1 MGFQDNASP
10 NPVKELG
17 RKRSLWWHRVLQPSL
32 ALYANPAE
40 QEFQPPL
47 GKWNLYVGGAG
58 SRVNG
63 YVNVDLYPLAGVT
76 VVCNAEQLPFQD
88 GLFQRVECD
97 AVLEHTPRPTS
108 VLAEIRRCLKPGGFV
123 HVVVPFCHPFHE
135 YPKDYY
141 RFSLDGLKK
150 LVEPLEVVHF
160 GWRTGPTATL
170 LVFWREYVKLWF
182 KSQTMK
188 RIAYVMAAW
197 LLFPLR
203 YLDWFLLRKDIA
215 DQMGNHCFV
224 WARKPESS
232 QTATRS
238 TH

>member
-1 MGFQDNASP
+1 MGSQHKLPA
-10 NPVKELG
+10 NPVAELG
-17 RKRSLWWHRVLQPSL
+17 RKRSLWWHKILQPSL
-32 ALYANPAE
+32 AVYTNPEE
-40 QEFQPPL
+40 QQFQPLL
-47 GKWNLYVGGAG
+47 GKWNLYIGGAG
-58 SRVNG
+58 SQVNG

-76 VVCNAEQLPFQD
+76 VVCNA
-88 GLFQRVECD
+88 
-97 AVLEHTPRPTS
+97 VLEHTARPAT

-224 WARKPESS
+224 WARKPEP
-232 QTATRS
+232 
-238 TH
+238 